1 MKTNKTHY
9 YIAFVLTLF
18 LLSGL
23 LYAEDADTIIKKAQA
38 KYDKVRSFEA
48 DFTQLN
54 LWTELDSRKTTKG
67 KIYVLEP
74 NRLLLDYSLPQGQF
88 LLCDGDYIYLYSPSN
103 KQVVKFNV
111 TKLDYNLR
119 FKDLIYK
126 YPEES
131 DVSSDGKET
140 VSGTQCHKLTLIP
153 REGKADFVKLEIWIG
168 VIDLL
173 IHQVAYQDD
182 SDNKIIYTFT
192 NIKINPGL
200 GSGRFVF
207 KKPSG
212 AKIIDK
218 SE

>member
-1 MKTNKTHY
+1 MAS
-9 YIAFVLTLF
+9 IVTL
-18 LLSGL
+18 LLLYGL
-23 LYAEDADTIIKKAQA
+23 LLGEDADTIIKKAQA
-38 KYDKVRSFEA
+38 RYNRITSFEA
-48 DFTQLN
+48 NFTQLN
-54 LWTELDSRKTTKG
+54 LWTELESRKTTRG

-74 NRLLLDYSLPQGQF
+74 NRLLLDYSLPTGQF

-111 TKLDYNLR
+111 TRLDYNLR

-126 YPEES
+126 YPQES

-140 VSGTQCHKLTLIP
+140 ISSVQCHKLTLIP

-168 VIDLL
+168 VSDLL

-182 SDNKIIYTFT
+182 SDNKIIYTFS
-192 NIKINPGL
+192 NITVNPGF
-200 GSGRFVF
+200 GASRFVF
-207 KKPSG
+207 RKPSG